1 MKPITLTPDE
11 ILKIHFV
18 LHREIDF
25 EPNTELLTKICI
37 DTHQKFAD
45 KTVNIDIIF
54 TIAAEYGVQLAHFGW
69 SPNTNK
75 ASETAF
81 AVCMIYLNS
90 YGLSLGCQ
98 NQALFELMLEHWTT
112 VNKFAVRLLCEY
124 LEVIRKRHALTGTA
138 AELIKLAEASINPI
152 QNQSKLFD
160 IVDNIRSTF
169 TVDSSEEFHWAAN
182 E

>member
-11 ILKIHFV
+11 ILKIHFA

-45 KTVNIDIIF
+45 KTVDIDTIF
-54 TIAAEYGVQLAHFGW
+54 TIAAEYGVKLAHFDW
-69 SPNTNK
+69 SPHTNR

-98 NQALFELMLEHWTT
+98 NQALFELMREHWTT
-112 VNKFAVRLLCEY
+112 VEKFAVRLLCEY
-124 LEVIRKRHALTGTA
+124 LEVIRERHDLTGTA
-138 AELIKLAEASINPI
+138 AELIKLAEASIKPI
-152 QNQSKLFD
+152 QNQTQLFD

-169 TVDSSEEFHWAAN
+169 TIDASEMLHWVAN
-182 E
+182 D

>member
-11 ILKIHFV
+11 ILKIHFA

-45 KTVNIDIIF
+45 KTVDIDTIF
-54 TIAAEYGVQLAHFGW
+54 TIAAEYGVKLAHFDW
-69 SPNTNK
+69 SPHTNR

-81 AVCMIYLNS
+81 AVCMIYLNT

-98 NQALFELMLEHWTT
+98 NQALFELMREHWTT
-112 VNKFAVRLLCEY
+112 VEKFAVRLLCEY
-124 LEVIRKRHALTGTA
+124 LEVIREHHNLTGTA
-138 AELIKLAEASINPI
+138 AELIKMVQASIKPI
-152 QNQSKLFD
+152 QKQTQLFD
-160 IVDNIRSTF
+160 IVENIRSTF
-169 TVDSSEEFHWAAN
+169 TIDASEDCYCAAN